1 MPDQSCPT
9 QCLIQMD
16 SPDPIWEWHVPSDSL
31 FLSAGALCKLQLEG
45 DPPRSMQEF
54 LTHCPLERLVRVLQ
68 VLENVLCG
76 LSGPHMECIFPMH
89 DKLVRGQLLV
99 VARDSAGRATRVVG
113 STCIMAGTQVD
124 CQRQQIMAA
133 PHPKEVLES
142 NPPHDSGRLLMAL
155 NATGDGLWDWDTLTN
170 EVYYSPAYLNMLG
183 YSPGEFAPTLDS
195 WSERIH
201 PDDHDDVMLPQ
212 LRMVTS
218 PDAGD
223 TFTYTYRM
231 RRRDGRWA
239 WILSRGYVT
248 HRDAFGR
255 ATRIIGLHTDISAA
269 QGDRAKLEDMV
280 RNDALTGLRSRTFY
294 GMEADRLEQQGL
306 RPVSIIVTDV
316 NGLKIVNDYLG
327 HPQGNALPCRA
338 ALFLR
343 TNLSPSYCVARMS
356 GDEFAVLMPH
366 CSPKEAE
373 SIVHDLRKR
382 QEAFNAATP
391 DEVPTLLSIGCAGT
405 DSQDVNIHQTLA
417 NADRAMLRHKFATRS
432 EMHLRIK
439 KWIENHQDVTVSLDD
454 SRYN

>member
-1 MPDQSCPT
+1 M
-9 QCLIQMD
+9 
-16 SPDPIWEWHVPSDSL
+16 VP
-31 FLSAGALCKLQLEG
+31 
-45 DPPRSMQEF
+45 
-54 LTHCPLERLVRVLQ
+54 
-68 VLENVLCG
+68 
-76 LSGPHMECIFPMH
+76 
-89 DKLVRGQLLV
+89 
-99 VARDSAGRATRVVG
+99 
-113 STCIMAGTQVD
+113 
-124 CQRQQIMAA
+124 
-133 PHPKEVLES
+133 
-142 NPPHDSGRLLMAL
+142 
-155 NATGDGLWDWDTLTN
+155 
-170 EVYYSPAYLNMLG
+170 
-183 YSPGEFAPTLDS
+183 
-195 WSERIH
+195 
-201 PDDHDDVMLPQ
+201 
-212 LRMVTS
+212 
-218 PDAGD
+218 
-223 TFTYTYRM
+223 
-231 RRRDGRWA
+231 DGRVP
-239 WILSRGYVT
+239 L
-248 HRDAFGR
+248 
-255 ATRIIGLHTDISAA
+255 DISAA

-327 HPQGNALPCRA
+327 HPQGNALLCRA